1 MFKYIYYRIC
11 KDWERKQELNQ
22 TFWKWP
28 PYHWAGSVF
37 TFLFLPFAFLSGIL
51 MNSDNKLTSI
61 ISAMAIGVLAMYLC
75 NRFVKGMQNY
85 TPPERFKKFENT
97 PLYCFTGPLVMIMM
111 LWGLGG
117 LVLVCF
123 LIEPFNLNGWL
134 YNLLF

>member
-1 MFKYIYYRIC
+1 
-11 KDWERKQELNQ
+11 
-22 TFWKWP
+22 
-28 PYHWAGSVF
+28 
-37 TFLFLPFAFLSGIL
+37 
-51 MNSDNKLTSI
+51 
-61 ISAMAIGVLAMYLC
+61 MAIGVLAMYLC
-75 NRFVKGMQNY
+75 NRFEKGMQNY

-123 LIEPFNLNGWL
+123 LIEPLNLNGWL